1 GEVAKVVLAGYA
13 VMHTDCDVIWLANPT
28 PYLMCLPGSSVSSVD
43 ARFDC
48 APLLEADI
56 AVSSD
61 NMSPGRDT
69 QARAGYSAGGTF
81 NTGLLFIRPTK
92 DGRRFAREWHRLVV
106 RPDAGSRFASLT
118 SDQQVFN
125 HMMRKPSQWPG
136 ISAPQGATVMR
147 GWDDSIKLGALPMAL
162 FMNGHGYFAAHKRLG
177 VRPFAVHAT
186 YSLDNHDGLAKA
198 QRFREAGLWS
208 VDPPAYFEGKF
219 LAYNSTISPALQ
231 VSAHI
236 R

>member
-1 GEVAKVVLAGYA
+1 MLAGYA

-118 SDQQVFN
+118 SDQQVLILSRPVSTCP
-125 HMMRKPSQWPG
+125 HRALSQHA
-136 ISAPQGATVMR
+136 STLSNQESTV
-147 GWDDSIKLGALPMAL
+147 I
-162 FMNGHGYFAAHKRLG
+162 
-177 VRPFAVHAT
+177 
-186 YSLDNHDGLAKA
+186 
-198 QRFREAGLWS
+198 
-208 VDPPAYFEGKF
+208 
-219 LAYNSTISPALQ
+219 
-231 VSAHI
+231 
-236 R
+236 